1 MEQAVDGIYEMTVK
15 SINDMREAT
24 TVEFTGEKRQ
34 MAGGSRRKSFKG
46 RLKRIHAL
54 LTAAVLT
61 AVLTVLGAGSVL
73 AAEERAKITDIN
85 LNINSTIEAGSSSG
99 RVYVTTSDTTYRVG
113 GVEILNDDDDWMGG
127 MTPRVSV
134 ELYANSG
141 YYFSDT
147 SKKIFSFSGDDASY
161 VTARREDDK
170 STLVLTMK
178 LDKLDNGDL
187 SVEGAVWDEGSGTAS
202 WDENPAAK
210 YYQVK
215 LYRDNSSVTGIRTTY
230 ETYFEFAGSITRRGD
245 YYFTVRAVGSGS
257 EKGDWESSDS
267 WYVTAYEADDL
278 SYGYSD
284 GPGGSSHHSNGGPGV
299 SGGSGGPGGGYNPGP
314 GGWGSGGSGGPGV
327 SGGSGGPGAY
337 GGVNTGGGNHWCL
350 DTKGWWYQYSNGSYP
365 VNCWQQIDGKW
376 YCFGQDGYIR
386 CGWIDWNGKW
396 YYTDASG
403 AMLQNTRTPDGF
415 YVGGDGAWIQ

>member
-1 MEQAVDGIYEMTVK
+1 MKYMEKQEAGYSWRRCAAGVLMVGLLLILSTGSALAET
-15 SINDMREAT
+15 RE
-24 TVEFTGEKRQ
+24 
-34 MAGGSRRKSFKG
+34 
-46 RLKRIHAL
+46 
-54 LTAAVLT
+54 
-61 AVLTVLGAGSVL
+61 
-73 AAEERAKITDIN
+73 KILDIN
-85 LNINSTIEAGSSSG
+85 LNIDSTIEAGSSSG
-99 RVYVTTSDTTYRVG
+99 RVYVTSSDGTYRVSSA
-113 GVEILNDDDDWMGG
+113 EILNDNDEWMGG
-127 MTPRVSV
+127 MTPRVTV

-141 YYFSDT
+141 YYFADS
-147 SKKIFSFSGDDASY
+147 SKKVFSFSGDDASY
-161 VTARREDDK
+161 VSARRDDDK
-170 STLVLTMK
+170 STLILTFK

-187 SVEGAVWDEGSGTAS
+187 TVEGANWDESSGTAS

-230 ETYFEFAGSITRRGD
+230 EAYYEFAGDITRRGD

-257 EKGDWESSDS
+257 EKGDWESSDN

-284 GPGGSSHHSNGGPGV
+284 GPGGSSSHSNGGPGV
-299 SGGSGGPGGGYNPGP
+299 TNGSGSSYGPGGTGNPGP
-314 GGWGSGGSGGPGV
+314 GGWGSSGGPG
-327 SGGSGGPGAY
+327 GNSGGPGAT
-337 GGVNTGGGNHWCL
+337 GGITTGGGNHWCL
-350 DTKGWWYQYSNGSYP
+350 DTKGWWYQYSGGSYP

-396 YYTDASG
+396 YYTDGSG
-403 AMLQNTRTPDGF
+403 AMLVNTRTPDGF

>member
-134 ELYANSG
+134 SCMQTAVIISP
-141 YYFSDT
+141 T
-147 SKKIFSFSGDDASY
+147 P
-161 VTARREDDK
+161 ARR
-170 STLVLTMK
+170 
-178 LDKLDNGDL
+178 
-187 SVEGAVWDEGSGTAS
+187 
-202 WDENPAAK
+202 
-210 YYQVK
+210 
-215 LYRDNSSVTGIRTTY
+215 
-230 ETYFEFAGSITRRGD
+230 YFHFPEMMR
-245 YYFTVRAVGSGS
+245 
-257 EKGDWESSDS
+257 
-267 WYVTAYEADDL
+267 
-278 SYGYSD
+278 
-284 GPGGSSHHSNGGPGV
+284 P
-299 SGGSGGPGGGYNPGP
+299 
-314 GGWGSGGSGGPGV
+314 
-327 SGGSGGPGAY
+327 
-337 GGVNTGGGNHWCL
+337 
-350 DTKGWWYQYSNGSYP
+350 
-365 VNCWQQIDGKW
+365 
-376 YCFGQDGYIR
+376 
-386 CGWIDWNGKW
+386 
-396 YYTDASG
+396 
-403 AMLQNTRTPDGF
+403 M
-415 YVGGDGAWIQ
+415 

>member
-1 MEQAVDGIYEMTVK
+1 MRAVKDVTEGKSMADVK
-15 SINDMREAT
+15 SIKDVKRMTDMRIRTDMTERPDKTAWSWCP
-24 TVEFTGEKRQ
+24 GRLRCGRAML
-34 MAGGSRRKSFKG
+34 MAGV
-46 RLKRIHAL
+46 L
-54 LTAAVLT
+54 AVVL
-61 AVLTVLGAGSVL
+61 AVTGAGSAL
-73 AAEERAKITDIN
+73 AAEERAKITEIN

-99 RVYVTTSDTTYRVG
+99 RVYVTAGDSTYRVG

-215 LYRDNSSVTGIRTTY
+215 LYRDDSSVTGIRTTY
-230 ETYFEFAGSITRRGD
+230 ETYYEFAGNITRRGD

-284 GPGGSSHHSNGGPGV
+284 GPGGGSHHSNGGPGV

-314 GGWGSGGSGGPGV
+314 GGWG

-403 AMLQNTRTPDGF
+403 AMLVNTRTPDGC
-415 YVGGDGAWIQ
+415 YVGGDGAWR